1 MPISDYLKKLRG
13 YVGTDLLLMPGVA
26 AVVRDEQGRV
36 LLHQRHDDGS
46 WSLPAGA
53 IDPGET
59 SSAAV
64 VREVYE
70 ETGLVVRA
78 ERVLGVFRVPHV
90 YPNGDRV
97 EYIVVVFGCA
107 IVGGRLEARDGESIG
122 FRWVTTEE
130 IGGVPLPYPAALF
143 AAEAEATAIFD

>member
-13 YVGTDLLLMPGVA
+13 HVGTDLLLMPGVA

-64 VREVYE
+64 AREVYE
-70 ETGLVVRA
+70 ETGLVVRP
-78 ERVLGVFRVPHV
+78 ERVLGVFRVPHE

-97 EYIVVVFGCA
+97 EYVVVVFRCA
-107 IVGGRLEARDGESIG
+107 IVGGTLEARDGESIG
-122 FRWVTTEE
+122 FRWLTREE
-130 IGGVPLPYPAALF
+130 LAVVPLPYPGALF
-143 AAEAEATAIFD
+143 EPGAELTPIFD